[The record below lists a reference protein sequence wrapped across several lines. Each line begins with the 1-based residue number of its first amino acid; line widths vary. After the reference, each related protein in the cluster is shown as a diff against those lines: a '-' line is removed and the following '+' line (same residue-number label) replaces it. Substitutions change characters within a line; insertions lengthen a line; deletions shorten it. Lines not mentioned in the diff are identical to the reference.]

1 MILDAG
7 VRQDDNDVYGSKT
20 SPRLGIQLEATDST
34 RLRASW
40 GQAFSPP
47 SIGELYF
54 PVSGNPELEPE
65 TSESLELGVEQ
76 RFGGWVLGLTG
87 FQNDLSNLIEFD
99 FASYQNVNIGSR
111 PNPGCRVG
119 SGFLKGGWRLRW
131 NGTYLETEDL
141 DTGQVLLRRPRE
153 SSNLVVA
160 YAPKNWSTSLTGL
173 YVGDREDVDPITF
186 RTHWSTRPTF
196 DSMWRPG
203 GGPALDWLPTRE
215 SKTSWERSINRPSD
229 SQRPG
234 RTFVVGVAT
243 SFR

>member
-1 MILDAG
+1 
-7 VRQDDNDVYGSKT
+7 V
-20 SPRLGIQLEATDST
+20 QLAVTDST

-54 PVSGNPELEPE
+54 PVSGNPDLEPE
-65 TSESLELGVEQ
+65 TSESLEFGIEQ
-76 RFGGWVLGLTG
+76 SFGSWVLGLTG

-99 FASYQNVNIGSR
+99 FASYQNVN
-111 PNPGCRVG
+111 VG
-119 SGFLKGGWRLRW
+119 RARTQGIEVEAGFQKDRWRLRW

-141 DTGQVLLRRPRE
+141 DTGQELLRRPRE
-153 SSNLVVA
+153 SSNLVVV
-160 YAPKNWSTSLTGL
+160 YAPKSWSTSLAGL

-186 RTHWSTRPTF
+186 QRMVNEGYFRL
-196 DSMWRPG
+196 DVAARWRPG
-203 GGPALDWLPTRE
+203 TRLAPYARIENLLGEEYQPALGFPA
-215 SKTSWERSINRPSD
+215 
-229 SQRPG
+229 PG